1 MSNKHKNDDVID
13 DDVTEDETDEEED
26 VEEEED
32 GDEDEDESP
41 LETIV
46 KSILEEYKETLNNY
60 VADPNSPE
68 DVSENDAIKKFIKL
82 KVRAKIMQ
90 SFESRQQWDNDAKL
104 IEFFVA
110 HRLAMKKDPNLEA
123 MDAMK
128 QVLRR
133 DNGIADLIERIIDE
147 EIDDDEDEEMET
159 R

>member
-26 VEEEED
+26 DVEEEE
-32 GDEDEDESP
+32 DEDEDESP

-90 SFESRQQWDNDAKL
+90 SFESRQQWDNDAQLTK
-104 IEFFVA
+104 FFAA

-123 MDAMK
+123 VDAMK
-128 QVLRR
+128 HVLRR

-147 EIDDDEDEEMET
+147 EIDDAEDEEMET
-159 R
+159 K

>member
-13 DDVTEDETDEEED
+13 DDVTEDETDEEEED
-26 VEEEED
+26 VEEEE
-32 GDEDEDESP
+32 EEEEEESP

-147 EIDDDEDEEMET
+147 EIDDAEAEEMET
-159 R
+159 K